1 MQQPNNT
8 AMAANDL
15 FTRLFDNDDLE
26 LRVKNRPAGSSSGQ
40 GFDVRF
46 T

>member
-1 MQQPNNT
+1 MQQPNNAT
-8 AMAANDL
+8 TANDL

-26 LRVKNRPAGSSSGQ
+26 LRVKNRPAGSSGQ